1 MASLQPKFRKQ
12 WIGLEESEMVE
23 VTIKPM
29 SIASQLRF
37 KETIQRIS
45 NALKEE
51 GFEVMALSNLD
62 FVVFLMGLLEESIM
76 DIVRIVIPQA
86 PDNFLELVTNEQML
100 AIGIDVFE
108 MNYGSVSKNL
118 KSLFPNLPE
127 LKPEK

>member
-12 WIGLEESEMVE
+12 WIGLEESEMIE

>member
-76 DIVRIVIPQA
+76 DIVRVVIPQA

-100 AIGIDVFE
+100 AIGVDVFE